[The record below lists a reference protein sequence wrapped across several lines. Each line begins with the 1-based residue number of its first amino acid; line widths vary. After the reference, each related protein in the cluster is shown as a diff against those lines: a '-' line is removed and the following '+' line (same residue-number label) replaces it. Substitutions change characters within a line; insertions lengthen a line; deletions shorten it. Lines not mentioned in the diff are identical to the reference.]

1 MKNFLSLLSFFLL
14 LSGFVLNAQ
23 VVEEIIVNPSSPQVG
38 QAFTITL
45 KGKFPNQCFQTISLN
60 RATVWDDEIDLNL
73 KTTQTAPPCGQA
85 LKPFSLVINMSRG
98 ISYTGEF
105 CIKITGGASIST
117 SYPPNRCFEVKPQ
130 PTGPFCERSSGWLEC
145 GRKVNGTTWGEQNR
159 LTSYECLGDGWH
171 MYGPEKVY
179 RLEIKSAQEVCLDLD
194 ILDSG
199 LDLDMFLLRDVC
211 RSAWHYP
218 KALEKDCIESS
229 VGGGTRR
236 QSICT
241 RLEPGSYLVVIDSK
255 HASHAGKFSLGM
267 SCRDDDMCSKAQD
280 IKCGAV
286 LKNQTTIGS
295 GNGVFQWICGDG
307 AFDMFGN
314 DRVYRIKLDKP
325 GSIYAEMDISSPN
338 QNLRMMLAKDICTM
352 PGVKMHHIPANA
364 CVTQADE
371 NFLTN
376 IRTLRANVPAGS
388 YLLVVDAAM
397 AMTTANFN
405 LKVSCDT
412 IPCNLKTSRDTI
424 DFSFMGGNQ
433 TLNISAAG
441 PWSAA
446 PVLSWL
452 TLSPS
457 SGVKNGSMNLNV
469 IRNDDAGQRQ
479 QIIKLSCGTETK
491 NVLVRQRGRTS
502 AQFNPSDGGTA
513 GNLGSVSIFPNPSQ
527 GLTSLSINSPVSGEA
542 LIQVFDL
549 QGKEVLAQSRIN
561 LYKGQN
567 QQEIGTE
574 RLMPGTYI
582 VRVQTP
588 SLNQAIRLLVQ

>member
-1 MKNFLSLLSFFLL
+1 MKNFLSLLFFFLL
-14 LSGFVLNAQ
+14 SSGLMLRAQ
-23 VVEEIIVNPSSPQVG
+23 VVEEIIVSPSTPHVG

-73 KTTQTAPPCGQA
+73 KTTQSAPPCGQA
-85 LKPFSLVINMSRG
+85 LKPFSLVINMNRG
-98 ISYTGEF
+98 VAYPGEF
-105 CIKITGGASIST
+105 CIKITGGASLST

-145 GRKVNGTTWGEQNR
+145 GRRVNSTTWGEQNR
-159 LTSYECLGDGWH
+159 LSAYECLGEGWH

-179 RLEIKSAQEVCLDLD
+179 RFELKSPQEVCLDLD
-194 ILDSG
+194 MLENG
-199 LDLDMFLLRDVC
+199 LDLDMFLMRDVC
-211 RSAWHYP
+211 RYAWHYP

-229 VGGGTRR
+229 VGWGRQ

-241 RLEPGSYLVVIDSK
+241 RLEPGSYMVIIDSK
-255 HASHAGKFSLGM
+255 NASHAGKFSLGM
-267 SCRDDDMCSKAQD
+267 TCRDDDMCSKAQD
-280 IKCGAV
+280 IKCGSV
-286 LKNQTTIGS
+286 LKNQTTVGA

-307 AFDMFGN
+307 AYDMFGN
-314 DRVYRIKLDKP
+314 DRVYRLKLDKP
-325 GSIYAEMDISSPN
+325 GSIYAEMDITTKG
-338 QNLRMMLAKDICTM
+338 QNLRMMLAKDICNM
-352 PGVKMHHIPANA
+352 PGVKMHHIPASA
-364 CVTQADE
+364 CLAQADE
-371 NFLTN
+371 SFLTN

-412 IPCNLKTSRDTI
+412 VPCNLKTSKDTI
-424 DFSFMGGNQ
+424 DFTFMGGNQ
-433 TLNISAAG
+433 ILNISAAG

-469 IRNDDAGQRQ
+469 IRNDDAGPRQ
-479 QIIKLSCGTETK
+479 ETIKLSCGTESK
-491 NVLVRQRGRTS
+491 NVLVRQRGRSS
-502 AQFNPSDGGTA
+502 AQFNPADGSA
-513 GNLGSVSIFPNPSQ
+513 ASKLGSVSLFPNPSQ
-527 GLTSLSINSPVSGEA
+527 GQTLVQINSPISGEA

-549 QGKEVLAQSRIN
+549 QGKEVLVPSRTN

-567 QQEIGTE
+567 QQEISTD
-574 RLMPGTYI
+574 RLIPGTYI

-588 SLNQAIRLLVQ
+588 SVNQAIRLLVQ